1 MCGGEI
7 LLSPE
12 REQEQKKIIG
22 MFDNIAKT
30 YDTTNRVL
38 SFKQDEKWRKDAIT
52 RALRWVYAFKGDL
65 QSLVVGD
72 VACGTADML
81 LHLVRDLEHK
91 GSLERIYGIDPS
103 KEMLHLAREK
113 IAKLAPQAP
122 IKLECL
128 EAKKLTPLQN
138 EELDLIT
145 IAYGLRNV
153 LDRRAAL
160 REFSRTLKKGGVLLI
175 LEFMR
180 CDQRGIL
187 GTLAHFYT
195 SKILP
200 IFGMLLSRNY
210 SAYAYLPASIEGFIS
225 VDELEDELNAV
236 GLEVVEKKHYLYK
249 SVSCILA
256 VKNTQEQACT

>member
-1 MCGGEI
+1 MK
-7 LLSPE
+7 SE
-12 REQEQKKIIG
+12 RDQEQKKIIG
-22 MFDNIAKT
+22 MFDAIAST

-38 SFKQDEKWRKDAIT
+38 SFKQDEKWRKDGIA

-65 QSLVVGD
+65 QHLRVAD

-81 LHLVRDLEHK
+81 LHILEALEHSHGDLEH
-91 GSLERIYGIDPS
+91 IYGIDPS
-103 KEMLHLAREK
+103 KEMLHLAQEK
-113 IAKLAPQAP
+113 ISARAKNYTSK
-122 IKLECL
+122 ISLECL
-128 EAKKLTPLQN
+128 QAKHLSVVQDQS
-138 EELDLIT
+138 LDLIS

-160 REFSRTLKKGGVLLI
+160 SEFSRTLKKGGVLLV

-200 IFGMLLSRNY
+200 IFGMLLSHNY
-210 SAYAYLPASIEGFIS
+210 KAYAYLPASIESFIS
-225 VDELEDELNAV
+225 ADELEDELNSV
-236 GLEVVEKKHYLYK
+236 GLEVVEKKYYLYK

-256 VKNTQEQACT
+256 VKNTQGQTCT

>member
-1 MCGGEI
+1 MK
-7 LLSPE
+7 SE
-12 REQEQKKIIG
+12 REQDQKKIIG
-22 MFDNIAKT
+22 MFNAIAKT
-30 YDTTNRVL
+30 YDTTNRIL
-38 SFKQDEKWRKDAIT
+38 SFRQDEKWRKDAIA

-65 QSLVVGD
+65 QNLAVGD

-81 LHLVRDLEHK
+81 LHIVQDLEHK
-91 GSLERIYGIDPS
+91 GSLARMYGIDPS
-103 KEMLHLAREK
+103 EEMLRLAQDK
-113 IAKLAPQAP
+113 IAKQAPKQAP
-122 IKLECL
+122 IQLECL
-128 EAKKLTPLQN
+128 EAKNLSPLQN

-153 LDRRAAL
+153 LDRHAAL
-160 REFSRTLKKGGVLLI
+160 REFSRTLKKGGVLLV

-200 IFGMLLSRNY
+200 IIGMLLSRNY
-210 SAYAYLPASIEGFIS
+210 SAYAYLPASIEDFIS

>member
-1 MCGGEI
+1 MKSG
-7 LLSPE
+7 
-12 REQEQKKIIG
+12 RDFDQKKIIG
-22 MFDNIAKT
+22 MFDAIAPT
-30 YDTTNRVL
+30 YDTTNRLL

-52 RALRWVYAFKGDL
+52 RALHWVYAFKGDL
-65 QSLVVGD
+65 QNLRIAD

-81 LHLVRDLEHK
+81 LHLVRHLAQK

-103 KEMLHLAREK
+103 LEMLRLAQEK
-113 IAKLAPQAP
+113 IARRAQEHATK
-122 IKLECL
+122 ISLECL
-128 EAKKLTPLQN
+128 EARELKPIESQS
-138 EELDLIT
+138 LDLIT

-160 REFSRTLKKGGVLLI
+160 GEFSRTLKKGGVLVV

-187 GTLAHFYT
+187 GTLAHCYT

-210 SAYAYLPASIEGFIS
+210 KAYAYLPASIEGFIS
-225 VDELEDELNAV
+225 VEELEDELSAV
-236 GLEVVEKKHYLYK
+236 GLEVVEKRHYLYK
-249 SVSCILA
+249 SASCILA
-256 VKNTQEQACT
+256 VKNTQGRSCT

>member
-1 MCGGEI
+1 MR
-7 LLSPE
+7 SE
-12 REQEQKKIIG
+12 RQEEQKKIIG
-22 MFDNIAKT
+22 MFDAIAKT

-38 SFKQDEKWRKDAIT
+38 SFKQDEKWRKDAIA

-65 QSLVVGD
+65 QHLRVGD
-72 VACGTADML
+72 IACGTADML
-81 LHLVRDLEHK
+81 LHIVRALEQK

-103 KEMLHLAREK
+103 KEMLLLAQDK
-113 IAKLAPQAP
+113 IAQHAPLAPTQ
-122 IKLECL
+122 LECL
-128 EAKKLTPLQN
+128 EATQLSALSA
-138 EELDLIT
+138 ESLDLIS

-153 LDRRAAL
+153 LEWKEAL
-160 REFSRTLKKGGVLLI
+160 KEFSRTLKKGGVLLV

-210 SAYAYLPASIEGFIS
+210 SAYAYLPASIESFIS
-225 VDELEDELNAV
+225 VDELEDELNTL

-256 VKNTQEQACT
+256 VKNAPETPCT